1 VDVVVGAVVVAE
13 GKGGSEDGNEGSG
26 GSGGSGGKCGNDA
39 ILLDKRGG
47 EEKRENKYK
56 LSKIEDSRR
65 SSGSNIGTFWPICDF
80 GNLKFTLIK
89 LLLYIDS
96 LIKAYQV
103 LIIIRIALLNLFSV
117 LSSCRPRVCGVNGD
131 CQHAST
137 SRPQDLKLEWKIG
150 LQDILSLDP
159 LNLKT

>member
-1 VDVVVGAVVVAE
+1 MDVVVGAVVVAE

-65 SSGSNIGTFWPICDF
+65 SSGSNITSNWYAGIDIITLELF
-80 GNLKFTLIK
+80 GHF
-89 LLLYIDS
+89 
-96 LIKAYQV
+96 V
-103 LIIIRIALLNLFSV
+103 
-117 LSSCRPRVCGVNGD
+117 
-131 CQHAST
+131 
-137 SRPQDLKLEWKIG
+137 
-150 LQDILSLDP
+150 ILAI
-159 LNLKT
+159 

>member
-80 GNLKFTLIK
+80 GNLKFTLII
-89 LLLYIDS
+89 YSRS
-96 LIKAYQV
+96 LIKAYQVTLQYQV

-137 SRPQDLKLEWKIG
+137 SRPQDLKY
-150 LQDILSLDP
+150 
-159 LNLKT
+159 